1 MRSMRSHRS
10 PRMGAL
16 LLGAL
21 VAGAA
26 HCANSGDPQDASGL
40 VQAQLVAETSTLQ
53 RGKSGWTAVHL
64 KMRPGWH
71 TYWRNP
77 GDSGLATTIKWTLP
91 RGVSASP
98 IVWPRPDKFMARTIA
113 GYGYAGDVA
122 LLSTISVPAQ
132 LASKNITIGAVVS
145 WLACEQVCIPGSQ
158 QLHITLPVSDAV
170 PITDHAAKTLFA
182 ETRQRIPQRA
192 PFAATFDLSEQ
203 QLRLSVPRSTLSGM
217 TTPELMFY
225 PFDNT
230 IIDHGAAQ
238 ALVSGP
244 KHVDLILRRSVI
256 ASNEMETLAGVLVVR
271 GAGSS
276 RTQAYDVS
284 AARARPNGAPR
295 EAH

>member
-1 MRSMRSHRS
+1 MKSHCN
-10 PRMGAL
+10 PRMAVM

-21 VAGAA
+21 IAGAA
-26 HCANSGDPQDASGL
+26 HCANSGAPPDAAGL
-40 VQAQLVAETSTLQ
+40 VQAQLVAQTSALQ
-53 RGKSGWTAVHL
+53 RGKTGWIAVHL
-64 KMRPGWH
+64 KMKPGWH

-77 GDSGLATTIKWTLP
+77 GDSGLATAIKWTLP
-91 RGVSASP
+91 PGVVAGP

-132 LASKNITIGAVVS
+132 SASKNLTIGAVVS

-158 QLHITLPVSDAV
+158 QLNIALPLTDAV
-170 PITDHAAKTLFA
+170 PVADRAAQTLFA
-182 ETRQRIPQRA
+182 QARQRIPQRA
-192 PFAATFDLSEQ
+192 PFAATFELDEQ
-203 QLRLSVPRSTLSGM
+203 QLRLRVPRSALSS
-217 TTPELMFY
+217 TTRPEVMFY

-244 KHVDLILRRSVI
+244 EHVDLILRRSVI

-271 GAGSS
+271 SAGSS

-284 AARARPNGAPR
+284 AARARPNGAPPK
-295 EAH
+295 AH

>member
-1 MRSMRSHRS
+1 
-10 PRMGAL
+10 MGAL

-26 HCANSGDPQDASGL
+26 HCANSGDPQAASGL

-122 LLSTISVPAQ
+122 LLSTISVPTQ

-170 PITDHAAKTLFA
+170 PTADRAAKTLFA

-271 GAGSS
+271 STGAS

-284 AARARPNGAPR
+284 AARARPNGAPPK
-295 EAH
+295 AH